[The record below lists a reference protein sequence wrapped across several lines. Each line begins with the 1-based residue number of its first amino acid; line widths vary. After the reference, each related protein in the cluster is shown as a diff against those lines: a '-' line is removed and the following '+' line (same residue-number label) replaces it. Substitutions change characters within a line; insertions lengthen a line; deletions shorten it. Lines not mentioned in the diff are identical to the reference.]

1 MKSKMKDQILPKY
14 LNRLTKF
21 LNEHGDRY
29 FVGSKVKL
37 FIKYLEI
44 EKGFSI
50 CDTANFTNFQGWYRS
65 CICMSGA
72 DPYHISFATP
82 WVFLA
87 LSNIFYTF
95 ILYTL

>member
-37 FIKYLEI
+37 SIKYLYLEI

-50 CDTANFTNFQGWYRS
+50 CDTANFT
-65 CICMSGA
+65 GA
-72 DPYHISFATP
+72 DPYHTSFGTP

-87 LSNIFYTF
+87 SSL
-95 ILYTL
+95 

>member
-37 FIKYLEI
+37 SIKYLYLEI

-50 CDTANFTNFQGWYRS
+50 CDTANFTNFQGWYGS
-65 CICMSGA
+65 CVCMSGA
-72 DPYHISFATP
+72 DPYHTSFGTP

-87 LSNIFYTF
+87 SSL
-95 ILYTL
+95 